1 MKIAKL
7 LISMSGMLSK
17 KAAGKLSKMN
27 SVMEA
32 KIAKMKLTAPEA
44 TKRFIPAYPTN
55 LKSIKEIKQF
65 NKDRLGIKH
74 FDIDDYD
81 TAKWLTDG
89 LSKFYNK
96 TKGKVKFPKGGF
108 KLTDCKATD
117 GIEGFMGY
125 NRKKDAIIIDR
136 NLISQAKETAKAN
149 GESLEEF
156 MIRFG
161 KTKMDGNENYTRGT
175 YQALFHELGHSL
187 HVKSSKNYRKMSR
200 LTELETLGIK
210 DNAIVREF
218 LGNAEIQKTAGK
230 ISKYA
235 QCSPNEF
242 VAETFSMLL
251 KGERLPDDV
260 ISLYKKY
267 DGPLLDSLNKRLNK
281 GTEKAY
287 VDFIN
292 KFGYTEKNLSDLLIL
307 GKNSVSGGG
316 QKLAIKI

>member
-1 MKIAKL
+1 MKIGKL
-7 LISMSGMLSK
+7 LISIPQMLSK
-17 KAAGKLSKMN
+17 KAAGNLSKVN
-27 SVMEA
+27 SIMEA
-32 KIAKMKLTAPEA
+32 KIAKMKLNAVEA
-44 TKRFIPAYPTN
+44 KKGFIPAYPTN
-55 LKSIKEIKQF
+55 LNSIKEIKQF

-81 TAKWLTDG
+81 TAKWITVG

-96 TKGKVKFPKGGF
+96 TKGKAKFPEGGF
-108 KLTDCKATD
+108 KLTGCKATD
-117 GIEGFMGY
+117 GVEGFMGY
-125 NRKKDAIIIDR
+125 NRKKDSIIIDR

-161 KTKMDGNENYTRGT
+161 KTKMDGSENYTRGT

-187 HVKSSKNYRKMSR
+187 HVNASKNYRKMSR
-200 LTELETLGIK
+200 LTELEALGIK
-210 DNAIVREF
+210 DDVIVREF
-218 LGNAEIQKTAGK
+218 LNNAEIQKTAGK

-251 KGERLPDDV
+251 QGERLPDDV
-260 ISLYKKY
+260 IALYKKY
-267 DGPLLDSLNKRLNK
+267 DGPLLDSLNKGLNK
-281 GTEKAY
+281 MPEKLY

-292 KFGYTEKNLSDLLIL
+292 KFDYTETNLSDLLTL
-307 GKNSVSGGG
+307 PKNSGSEGVKFTS
-316 QKLAIKI
+316 KA